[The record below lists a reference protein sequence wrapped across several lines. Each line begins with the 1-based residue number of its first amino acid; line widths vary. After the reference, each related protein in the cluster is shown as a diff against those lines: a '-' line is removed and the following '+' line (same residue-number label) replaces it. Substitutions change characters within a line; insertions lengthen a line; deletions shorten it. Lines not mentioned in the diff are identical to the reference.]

1 MRNMAYGCESLI
13 DFPDI
18 SKWDISKVKDI
29 SGIFFNCLNL
39 NKLPDISVWNTIE
52 VRDIKN
58 IFNGYKSLISIPDI
72 SKWNLNNIEDKNYL
86 SQLFDSFSKSDIYSG
101 IISSSSNST
110 NLQASKISDSTENE
124 INDFSNFEK
133 NNLFE
138 GNICSDENDFY
149 ETFYD

>member
-1 MRNMAYGCESLI
+1 M
-13 DFPDI
+13 
-18 SKWDISKVKDI
+18 
-29 SGIFFNCLNL
+29 
-39 NKLPDISVWNTIE
+39 WNTIE

-58 IFNGYKSLISIPDI
+58 IFNGCKSLISIPDI

-101 IISSSSNST
+101 IISSPSNST
-110 NLQASKISDSTENE
+110 NLQASNISDSIENE

-133 NNLFE
+133 NLFE
-138 GNICSDENDFY
+138 ENIGSNENDFY